1 MLNSL
6 WNAVMG
12 TANSNH
18 GYNAQGPA
26 QSQYGYVQQN
36 QSIYNNPSQY
46 QNQNHAAWMA
56 QQAQRQAYTQAV
68 PPKWMINGKIMSI
81 TEFADELFGDT
92 PQRTLFLLKYS
103 DKK

>member
-18 GYNAQGPA
+18 GYNAVGAQNYPYSNQGQMA
-26 QSQYGYVQQN
+26 
-36 QSIYNNPSQY
+36 
-46 QNQNHAAWMA
+46 QNHAAWMA